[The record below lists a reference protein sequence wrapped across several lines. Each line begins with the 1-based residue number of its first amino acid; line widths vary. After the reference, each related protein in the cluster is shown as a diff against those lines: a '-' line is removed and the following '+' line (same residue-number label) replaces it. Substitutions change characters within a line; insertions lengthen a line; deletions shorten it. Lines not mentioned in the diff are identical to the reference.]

1 MATRDD
7 IILSRIEQSGKVTV
21 EELADL
27 LGVSTVTIRSD
38 LTRLSESGL
47 IHRTRGGATKP
58 ILQKVER
65 PLEETR
71 KILEAE
77 KQRIAKK
84 AASMVQDGDTIF
96 IDVGSTCTALAR
108 ALPNTLQHVTI
119 VTNGLNIALELEA
132 RQSFTIVVT
141 GGTVRKL
148 QHSLVQPYGM
158 EIIRN
163 FRFDKAFIGC
173 NGVSAAFGI
182 SNKNLPEA
190 EVKRGVCQNAREVYV
205 LADHEKIRVESTAL
219 IAPLSS
225 VTALITDHR
234 VKRND
239 LQDLELAGL
248 RVIVV

>member
-7 IILSRIEQSGKVTV
+7 IILSRIEQAGKVTV
-21 EELADL
+21 EELAEL

-77 KQRIAKK
+77 KQRIGKK
-84 AASMVQDGDTIF
+84 AATLVQDGDTIF

-108 ALPNTLQHVTI
+108 ALPSTLQHVTV
-119 VTNGLNIALELEA
+119 VTNGLNIALELEQ
-132 RQSFTIVVT
+132 RQSITVVVT

-148 QHSLVQPYGM
+148 QHSLVQPFGL

-173 NGVSAAFGI
+173 NGVSAGFGV

-190 EVKRGVCQNAREVYV
+190 EIKRLVCQNAHEVYV
-205 LADHEKIRVESTAL
+205 LADHEKIRVESTTL
-219 IAPLSS
+219 IAALSG
-225 VTALITDHR
+225 VTALITDQKAR
-234 VKRND
+234 KSD
-239 LQDLELAGL
+239 LAELEQAGL
-248 RVIVV
+248 RLIVT